1 MGGQN
6 QEEGFFTGEGEV
18 QKLKKGEGLQKTEPW
33 CVCVRVCVHVC
44 VHVRVCTQW
53 TVHKDIITITL
64 HRHSNLF
71 T

>member
-18 QKLKKGEGLQKTEPW
+18 QKSKKGEGLQKTEPW
-33 CVCVRVCVHVC
+33 YVCVHVH
-44 VHVRVCTQW
+44 VHAHMRVCTQW
-53 TVHKDIITITL
+53 TVHKDIMTITL
-64 HRHSNLF
+64 LIHSNLF